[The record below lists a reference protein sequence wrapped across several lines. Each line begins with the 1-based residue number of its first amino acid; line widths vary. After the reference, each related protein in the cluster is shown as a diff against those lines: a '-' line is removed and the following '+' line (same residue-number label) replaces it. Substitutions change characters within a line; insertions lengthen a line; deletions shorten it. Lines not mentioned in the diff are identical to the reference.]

1 MYNHYL
7 DDDSFVLLE
16 PEPQAQLRQS
26 HPGQPH
32 HGQGQG
38 QHPSRPHPNGP
49 HPNDR
54 RHPQEPV
61 RPKNDLVGEVT
72 RGLGQLL
79 DGVLKHFSLEKFD
92 TGDILLVLII
102 LFLYL
107 EDGDNLE
114 LVITLGL
121 LLLLELG
128 EDDDKEKKRDT

>member
-7 DDDSFVLLE
+7 DDGSFVLLD
-16 PEPQAQLRQS
+16 PEPQGPSGQPHPI

-32 HGQGQG
+32 HSPSPGQGPYRPSG
-38 QHPSRPHPNGP
+38 PRPQHRPP
-49 HPNDR
+49 
-54 RHPQEPV
+54 EPI
-61 RPKNDLVGEVT
+61 RSKNDLLKDVT
-72 RGLGQLL
+72 GGLGQLL
-79 DGVLKHFSLEKFD
+79 DGVMKHFSLKNFD

-121 LLLLELG
+121 LLLLGLDG
-128 EDDDKEKKRDT
+128 DKGKEEA